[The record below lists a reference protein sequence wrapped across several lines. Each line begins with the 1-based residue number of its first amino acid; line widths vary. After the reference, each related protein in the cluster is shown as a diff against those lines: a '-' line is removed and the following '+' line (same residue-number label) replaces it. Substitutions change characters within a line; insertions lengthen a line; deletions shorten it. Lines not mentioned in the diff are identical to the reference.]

1 MARTFHW
8 SIARRLFRKQPL
20 GSLRLMV
27 ISAISVML
35 AFGALWYYERS
46 WTSLREME
54 QEVVISI
61 VLSAPDDSNAAY
73 RAASDLRS
81 VPNVAEGSVLTPEMW
96 QREFVQRYQVEI
108 SDVVPE
114 NPFTYSIRVRL
125 LQGAISAESFM
136 EVYSKCRSLPL
147 QFDEIT
153 YPSDVLRTVLETQA
167 SIIGR
172 VTGVCVLVG
181 LAIVLLLT
189 SAFRATNPLSGDDVH
204 LLTMMGASTLF
215 TLRSMLWRNIATT
228 IPGIAVAAG
237 ILLSVP
243 KEIQSLWP
251 LHGNP
256 PMQILVA
263 GSAGSVLVLSLI
275 ISRFA
280 ASRS

>member
-1 MARTFHW
+1 M
-8 SIARRLFRKQPL
+8 L
-20 GSLRLMV
+20 V
-27 ISAISVML
+27 SAVAVVL

-46 WTSLREME
+46 WTSLRETE

-81 VPNVAEGSVLTPEMW
+81 IPNVAEVSVLTPEMW

-136 EVYSKCRSLPL
+136 DVYSKCRSLPL
-147 QFDEIT
+147 PIDEIT
-153 YPSDVLRTVLETQA
+153 YPSDVLRTVLEIQA
-167 SIIGR
+167 SITGR
-172 VTGVCVLVG
+172 VTSVFVLLG

-204 LLTMMGASTLF
+204 LLTMMGASRLF